1 VPALVPQTEQ
11 MAGCDPQS
19 RIGRAHHALDNQ
31 QRVQSPQQRDIAMVA
46 FVYGGPGSICP
57 LRWEW
62 KLCTAAVVAA
72 EACGRGGG
80 AKMACLFPIRLRPCS
95 ETPHPQQTVTK
106 KRV

>member
-1 VPALVPQTEQ
+1 MPTLVPQTEEQ
-11 MAGCDPQS
+11 MAGCDPPS
-19 RIGRAHHALDNQ
+19 RIGRARHALGNQ

-62 KLCTAAVVAA
+62 KRCAAAA
-72 EACGRGGG
+72 GGRGGG
-80 AKMACLFPIRLRPCS
+80 AKMAFLFSIRLRPRR
-95 ETPHPQQTVTK
+95 ETPPPQQTATK